1 MEVPNVGARSAQMC
15 PGEPAPTLVPPSWVR
30 TLRGYILTLEMFKF
44 GLEDPGQDWEFYKVN
59 SEEIPQK
66 LGFLV
71 FTMVPV

>member
-1 MEVPNVGARSAQMC
+1 
-15 PGEPAPTLVPPSWVR
+15 
-30 TLRGYILTLEMFKF
+30 MFKF